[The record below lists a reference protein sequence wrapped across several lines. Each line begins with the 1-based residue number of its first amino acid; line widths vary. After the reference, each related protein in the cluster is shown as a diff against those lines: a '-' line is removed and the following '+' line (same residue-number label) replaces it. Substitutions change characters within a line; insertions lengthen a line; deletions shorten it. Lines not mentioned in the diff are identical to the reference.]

1 MPTNAQGIF
10 YADNSTEMSVADI
23 TAAMAT
29 SIGEQVLKLQQAG
42 IVASAAERDAL
53 YPVPVQGNSVFRSDL
68 GRRET
73 YYALYNSTTN
83 PGGRTPAGWEVESRK
98 YVFDPAGGTPPSPR
112 PGDTWE
118 W

>member
-1 MPTNAQGIF
+1 MQLTPEGVP
-10 YADNSTEMSVADI
+10 YATTSDAMSVADI

-29 SIGEQVLKLQQAG
+29 GISAQLAKLAAAG
-42 IVASAAERDAL
+42 IVNSTSERDAL
-53 YPVPVQGNSVFRSDL
+53 YPTPIQGNAVFRRDL

-73 YYALYNSTTN
+73 YYEAYNATTN
-83 PGGRTPAGWEVESRK
+83 PGGRSPAGWEVESRK

-112 PGDTWE
+112 AGDTWE